1 MIVPV
6 GKVRY
11 PKQPAMAPYARSKA
25 GLDVCPAAVAD
36 SIRKLMSEKTDLECK
51 IREMED
57 QLCDDDDMY
66 ASQLQKFIDQ
76 GCGPRTEALLR
87 KMKGKKIAEQLE
99 ALNRIREQL
108 YSTWGTSY

>member
-6 GKVRY
+6 GRVRD

-25 GLDVCPAAVAD
+25 GLEGCPAALEE
-36 SIRKLMSEKTDLECK
+36 SIRQLIIEKTHLECK

-57 QLCDDDDMY
+57 QLCDDEDMY
-66 ASQLQKFIDQ
+66 SSQLQKFIDQ

-99 ALNRIREQL
+99 ALNRIRDQL